1 MKKLWQDFKKFITRG
16 NILDL
21 AIGVIIGSAFNKI
34 VTSLVNDVIMPLLGW
49 AMGGKSLSGLV
60 LVLNGEPLHLADGSL
75 NPSALTWN
83 YGNFIQT
90 IIDFLIVA
98 LTLFIILKV
107 ATKSREFFKESAEKV
122 KKERLTKE
130 DKAELKNRGISR
142 RNKEAVKAYL
152 EEKEANALAVKQAEE
167 EKKKLAEEEAKKNST
182 EYLLKEIRDLLAE
195 NKALKE
201 QVAEQEE
208 KKA

>member
-75 NPSALTWN
+75 NPAALTWN

-98 LTLFIILKV
+98 LTLFVILKV

-122 KKERLTKE
+122 KKQKLTKA
-130 DKAELKNRGISR
+130 DKAELKKRGISR
-142 RNKEAVKAYL
+142 RNRDAVKAYL
-152 EEKEANALAVKQAEE
+152 AEKEAEALALKQAEE

-182 EYLLKEIRDLLAE
+182 EFLLKEIRDLLAE

-201 QVAEQEE
+201 QNSKTE
-208 KKA
+208 